1 MESRREGDVPE
12 PPLSFW
18 VRIRRWLGLAPGQHG
33 GGVSDLLVFA
43 TNLIFLTGLP
53 QSFESLVQ
61 RSIGGD
67 DPAAGQGLALLLGT
81 VVLLQ
86 AAGAYLKRRPLQAR
100 LAREGAARPMGCAT
114 TWLLLFNY
122 ILSLLVLITI
132 VALVPALNDAE
143 PWSAMAVMVIAAVP
157 TFLVYRA
164 LSPVKPGGAPSV
176 LDSQAVEWGADLCLL
191 SYVVANTLFFNFL
204 TAFKA
209 SPPATVGEVV
219 NHLLSLFVVLA
230 IVLLWYL
237 PPRLLFLVE
246 DFRVPG
252 TWWRMG
258 LVMAPIAYRWVA
270 G

>member
-1 MESRREGDVPE
+1 MARRGRVDAPESASSLAAEVRR
-12 PPLSFW
+12 
-18 VRIRRWLGLAPGQHG
+18 RLGLAPGQHG

-43 TNLIFLTGLP
+43 TNLLFLTPLP
-53 QSFESLVQ
+53 QGLASLVQ

-67 DPAAGQGLALLLGT
+67 DPAAGRQLALLLGAV
-81 VVLLQ
+81 VVLQ
-86 AAGAYLKRRPLQAR
+86 AVGAFLKRRPLQAR
-100 LAREGAARPMGCAT
+100 LGEKAGANPLGCAA

-122 ILSLLVLITI
+122 ILSLLILVTI

-157 TFLVYRA
+157 TYLVYRA
-164 LSPVKPGGAPSV
+164 LSPVKPGHTPSV
-176 LDSQAVEWGADLCLL
+176 LDSPPVEWVADLCLL
-191 SYVVANTLFFNFL
+191 TYVVANTMFFNFL

-209 SPPATVGEVV
+209 SPPASLGEVV

-246 DFRVPG
+246 DFRHPG
-252 TWWRMG
+252 TWWRMA
-258 LVMAPIAYRWVA
+258 LVMAPIAFRWVV